1 MRRRQLAGTCRMVLE
16 GSARMRCVKLVG
28 RSTSGRSTVRL
39 GVAGASASAM
49 TTSSRLAGAPRGAH
63 DDVTHSRGP
72 GLTGLSTSIADPS
85 AHSSET
91 TTGGSRASDSL
102 NRREQGA
109 SGLVHRGARV
119 LVRNVSHEARNGGE
133 TPART
138 LAAPVVTI
146 TKRRKSGH
154 WRWRSRVGQ
163 NRSGHARLNS
173 CNACTRK
180 RVRVR
185 EVYSRGRP
193 RNRRRSRRRCV
204 PTIRGPTRL
213 SKRGREHRCSDVL
226 HRGSR

>member
-1 MRRRQLAGTCRMVLE
+1 MQNGARGKRADALREAGREVDKWEIDSEAGRGGGFGISHDHVLATG
-16 GSARMRCVKLVG
+16 GG
-28 RSTSGRSTVRL
+28 
-39 GVAGASASAM
+39 
-49 TTSSRLAGAPRGAH
+49 
-63 DDVTHSRGP
+63 

-85 AHSSET
+85 THSSET

-102 NRREQGA
+102 DRREQGA

-146 TKRRKSGH
+146 TKRRKNRH
-154 WRWRSRVGQ
+154 RRWRSRVGQ

-193 RNRRRSRRRCV
+193 RNRAQEPASVR
-204 PTIRGPTRL
+204 PHDTWAHTIEQTGTPGPV
-213 SKRGREHRCSDVL
+213 KRNPAGALQVTVVEPEAVQQEDPRVQA
-226 HRGSR
+226 